1 LTIRVSGVDNTEID
15 IGQPVRF
22 WRREYGCRNRWQS
35 DVMASYDR
43 DTDADEVQRFQEL
56 IAIAIATKRNLA
68 KASIDPGRTSLLDFE
83 DLKVRS
89 TDRDDNAMD
98 FFSTLTFRD
107 CSRKFLLLLLPL
119 G

>member
-1 LTIRVSGVDNTEID
+1 
-15 IGQPVRF
+15 
-22 WRREYGCRNRWQS
+22 
-35 DVMASYDR
+35 MASYDR
-43 DTDADEVQRFQEL
+43 DTDAVEVQWFKEL
-56 IAIAIATKRNLA
+56 IAMGEEREKLSVPLSTLAIATKRNLA
-68 KASIDPGRTSLLDFE
+68 KASIDPGRTSLLDSE

-98 FFSTLTFRD
+98 YFSTLTFRD